1 MYKSK
6 TVEIKHNPNRFTAK
20 KMRVSRETNDQ
31 LGSDCFSISFRGEP

>member
-1 MYKSK
+1 M
-6 TVEIKHNPNRFTAK
+6 NGWLDLDDNRFTAK